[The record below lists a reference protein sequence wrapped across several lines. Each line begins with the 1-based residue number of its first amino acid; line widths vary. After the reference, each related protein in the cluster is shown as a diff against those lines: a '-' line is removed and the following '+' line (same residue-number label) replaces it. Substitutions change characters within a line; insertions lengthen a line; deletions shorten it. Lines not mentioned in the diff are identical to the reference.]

1 MSKPFKIMF
10 VCTGNI
16 CRSPFGERV
25 LQAGLDK
32 LSPRAFEVTSSG
44 TYGMLSYDGMAAKS
58 AELVE
63 SFGAEVD
70 DFEPRRMNDRMIED
84 SDLIFGL
91 TQDHRAEIMA
101 RVPKSTRKTFTL
113 REFARCLE
121 RATLPNAKDIY
132 TAWTNLVAQCADLR
146 SQVSVEAEDDDV
158 LDPYGRSMRT
168 YKKMALQMMP
178 AIDQILFAQEKIKKK
193 LTKG

>member
-1 MSKPFKIMF
+1 MSTPFKIMF

-32 LSPRAFEVTSSG
+32 ISPNKFEVTSSG

-58 AELVE
+58 AELAE
-63 SFGAEVD
+63 SFGAEVN
-70 DFEPRRMNDRMIED
+70 DFEPRRMNDQMIEE

-91 TQDHRAEIMA
+91 TQEHRAEIMS
-101 RVPKSTRKTFTL
+101 RVPKATRKTFTL
-113 REFARCLE
+113 REFARCL
-121 RATLPNAKDIY
+121 ALAKLPDAKDTY
-132 TAWTNLVAQCADLR
+132 AAWTDLVSQCADLR

-158 LDPYGRSMRT
+158 IDPYSRSMRT
-168 YKKMALQMMP
+168 YKKMASQIMP
-178 AIDQILFAQEKIKKK
+178 AIDQILFAQEKLIKSLK
-193 LTKG
+193 